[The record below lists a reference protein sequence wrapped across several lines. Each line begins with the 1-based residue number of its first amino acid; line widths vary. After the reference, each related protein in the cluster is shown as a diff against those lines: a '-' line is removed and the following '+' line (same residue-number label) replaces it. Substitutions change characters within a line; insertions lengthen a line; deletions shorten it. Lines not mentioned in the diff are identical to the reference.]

1 MTISEMFLV
10 DFQKGRGAGGGERHI
25 LGFLYPLALHWVRQT
40 RDEVLRGAAV
50 PWAGRCEGR
59 GAASR

>member
-1 MTISEMFLV
+1 MTTSEMFLV
-10 DFQKGRGAGGGERHI
+10 DFRKGGERHI
-25 LGFLYPLALHWVRQT
+25 SGFLYPLALHWVRQT

-59 GAASR
+59 GVESR